1 MVTKTQKNISGTITK
16 LTFGH
21 IGSGANAGNEYV
33 EVELLQ
39 TGDRYATKCRVF
51 DAALVERFKNPDAK
65 GSTVGLAIEESDG
78 KTNPRTNKPYVNRHI
93 VAIVPKDAA
102 TQAAPIAPAPAPAS
116 RPEDARRR
124 MALDPR
130 GDSIERQ
137 VAVKAATD
145 LIAAGIMPYIPYT
158 EPEGGGLAM
167 ESEHSGFSAWNLW
180 ADHIIAWMQGTVQPD
195 PDVE

>member
-1 MVTKTQKNISGTITK
+1 MVAKIQKNISGTITN

-21 IGSGANAGNEYV
+21 IGSGTNAGNEYV

-51 DAALVERFKNPDAK
+51 DAALVERFKNPEAK

-78 KTNPRTNKPYVNRHI
+78 KINPRTNNPYKNIII
-93 VAIVPKDAA
+93 VGIVPKDAA
-102 TQAAPIAPAPAPAS
+102 TQTPAPIAAAPAP

-145 LIAAGIMPYIPYT
+145 LIAAGIVPYIPYT

-180 ADHIIAWMQGTVQPD
+180 ANHIIAWMQGTVQPD